1 MANSSK
7 WGSPRSACRQST
19 AFAVDCLH
27 PFMGAP
33 ESYQNRME
41 LLQGTLY
48 MLVLEAL
55 QRGPIKGYGI
65 AQSIRLKS
73 AEMLEVET
81 GSRYPAPRRHKRHR
95 RVKLEWKTTES
106 KQRAKFCQIT
116 AKGKQ

>member
-1 MANSSK
+1 
-7 WGSPRSACRQST
+7 
-19 AFAVDCLH
+19 
-27 PFMGAP
+27 
-33 ESYQNRME
+33 ME
-41 LLQGTLY
+41 LLQGTLD
-48 MLVLEAL
+48 MLVLEAR

-106 KQRAKFCQIT
+106 NQRAKFCQIT
-116 AKGKQ
+116 AKGKQQLESGHERWRPMVRAIGAMMEPEWEA